1 MQPIKDIARRHN
13 LKVVEDAAQAH
24 GAIYNGKR
32 TGSLG
37 DAAGFSFYPAKNLGA
52 LGDGGAV
59 TTNDESLAAMVRSIA
74 NYGSSAKYVH
84 LYKGINSRLDELQEI
99 GRAHV

>member
-37 DAAGFSFYPAKNLGA
+37 DAAGFSIRQRTW
-52 LGDGGAV
+52 V
-59 TTNDESLAAMVRSIA
+59 HWEMV
-74 NYGSSAKYVH
+74 V
-84 LYKGINSRLDELQEI
+84 Q
-99 GRAHV
+99 